1 MAPRD
6 ITNCVRQPAP
16 TKQIT
21 PTAPRR
27 AVQKAPADDC
37 AVVTP
42 DGNTYDAWRGD
53 PATHLPEEVFH
64 LVLALAGGRAC
75 VGAASVRRAWRLATA
90 TTLDTLPPFA
100 SSTNSSL
107 RLTWAGHRRHRHLV
121 EARDGAHGTY
131 AAAPATRKRRDVDL
145 SKELRRTGS
154 GWGCLG
160 ASFGGARA
168 LDDCIIVMDLAGR
181 EFEKRKA
188 WHARDLPSL
197 SKQGAGFLEFD
208 CGWSLRDDFDEEA
221 RARCRDLSA
230 RGDDATA
237 RVVFFESVE
246 NLSIDLVAY
255 SLSEDVVIDLCHW
268 NPDSRVDEIHTI
280 GKSLVIVAESDGL
293 SRDPVNALGSHVL
306 VPASLWVIFC
316 RVDGVVRSPINTR
329 RYTWAPRY
337 KLPCVREK
345 ASCRSRSTSAIA
357 RAWNLEG
364 CTKSTGP

>member
-6 ITNCVRQPAP
+6 ITNCVRRPAP

-27 AVQKAPADDC
+27 AVTKAPDGDRTPTA

-107 RLTWAGHRRHRHLV
+107 RLTWAGHRRHRQLV
-121 EARDGAHGTY
+121 EARDGARETY

-145 SKELRRTGS
+145 AKELRRTGS

-160 ASFGGARA
+160 ASFGGASNCCRPSS
-168 LDDCIIVMDLAGR
+168 DRGTYVPPCCLAGY
-181 EFEKRKA
+181 KQ
-188 WHARDLPSL
+188 ARQTS
-197 SKQGAGFLEFD
+197 FL
-208 CGWSLRDDFDEEA
+208 LKK
-221 RARCRDLSA
+221 
-230 RGDDATA
+230 
-237 RVVFFESVE
+237 
-246 NLSIDLVAY
+246 
-255 SLSEDVVIDLCHW
+255 CH
-268 NPDSRVDEIHTI
+268 
-280 GKSLVIVAESDGL
+280 
-293 SRDPVNALGSHVL
+293 
-306 VPASLWVIFC
+306 F
-316 RVDGVVRSPINTR
+316 
-329 RYTWAPRY
+329 Y
-337 KLPCVREK
+337 
-345 ASCRSRSTSAIA
+345 
-357 RAWNLEG
+357 
-364 CTKSTGP
+364 